1 MYFNEKLQL
10 LRKDNN
16 MTQEELA
23 EKLYVS
29 RTAVSKW
36 ESGKGYPNIDSLKN
50 ISRLFS
56 VSIDE
61 LISDDKRIIMPK
73 SRNKTDIEK
82 KCGFIYGVVDFLMPL
97 FVFVPVF
104 GKNENGFIKSVSLFC
119 DPDISQTIKM
129 LYCISFFVLML
140 FGIVEFTIK
149 KKANEYAENFFCY
162 TSVGMSTAV
171 MLLFINSRQPY
182 MSTLFLVIIMIKLIL
197 LVKTEKLSNCI
208 AMTRKVS

>member
-82 KCGFIYGVVDFLMPL
+82 KCGFIYGVVDLLMPL
-97 FVFVPVF
+97 FVFVPAF
-104 GKNENGFIKSVSLFC
+104 GKMKTG
-119 DPDISQTIKM
+119 
-129 LYCISFFVLML
+129 
-140 FGIVEFTIK
+140 
-149 KKANEYAENFFCY
+149 
-162 TSVGMSTAV
+162 
-171 MLLFINSRQPY
+171 LLDRSA
-182 MSTLFLVIIMIKLIL
+182 FLVIRIFRIL
-197 LVKTEKLSNCI
+197 
-208 AMTRKVS
+208 